1 MTHHDKARE
10 LVERLMQWDGCWPAP
25 GLERDV
31 EIAADLITALA
42 EENRRLREALR
53 GMVGLYDSDEGTRS
67 LPEVVAA
74 RTALTSTGEK
84 G

>member
-1 MTHHDKARE
+1 MTQHDKARE
-10 LVERLMQWDGCWPAP
+10 LVELDNYLRDPSV
-25 GLERDV
+25 GLPW
-31 EIAADLITALA
+31 EIRIKIADLITAQA

-74 RTALTSTGEK
+74 RAALSSTGEK

>member
-1 MTHHDKARE
+1 MLNNLSKGT
-10 LVERLMQWDGCWPAP
+10 L
-25 GLERDV
+25 
-31 EIAADLITALA
+31 IDLIGELRRDFTALA